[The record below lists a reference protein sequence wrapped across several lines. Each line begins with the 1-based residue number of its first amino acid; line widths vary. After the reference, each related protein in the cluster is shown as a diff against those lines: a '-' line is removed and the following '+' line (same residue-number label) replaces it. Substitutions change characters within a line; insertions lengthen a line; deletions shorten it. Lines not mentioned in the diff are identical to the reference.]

1 MGSSVHAHPSS
12 ERSSVPCTAADMWV
26 EILLFLVLLGALL
39 YRYIT
44 KSFDKWQKM
53 GVAHETPKFPYGTHN
68 FVDGTKHLTDF
79 AEEDYNKYK
88 IEQNLK
94 VHGWFMFGKPTLSI
108 NDVELIKQIQVKDFN
123 HFVDR
128 NEVNFSNSFAQGGKL
143 DKYWGLSL
151 DNATGDHWKKIR
163 STFTPIFTS
172 GKIKVMFKFIKETSQ
187 ALADELSEKA
197 KAGEE
202 FELKGT
208 FGKFSLD
215 ALASCAF
222 GVDAQS
228 FTNPKSVF
236 VKHAADTFALSGW
249 DNLMF
254 MIRFIPGANFIL
266 EAFNINVFKPTA
278 TKYLSDVI
286 LKTLEVRR
294 KSGGKRNDLI
304 DLMLDCIEDGDIL
317 DDKRPEEESQFD
329 QDQQFNHKKESK
341 LSNEEIVATAMVFL
355 VAGYDTTGMTL
366 SFLAYAMSKNPEI
379 QEKLQEEVDEAFEEN
394 NGELPDYNKIQ
405 SLPYLDMVIHE
416 TLRRFSPVGF
426 NTRSCT
432 EDYNLPGTDIVI
444 KKDDFISFSVSGIHN
459 DPEFYSH
466 PDEFYPDHFSKE
478 EKATRSP
485 YAFQSFGQGPRSCI
499 GMRFALLEAKMAIL
513 CTYRKFS
520 FLPGTKT
527 QEPLVRDPESA
538 LGYAK
543 GGLWAKIVERDI

>member
-1 MGSSVHAHPSS
+1 ML
-12 ERSSVPCTAADMWV
+12 V
-26 EILLFLVLLGALL
+26 EIFLLFVLLGVLL
-39 YRYIT
+39 YRWVT
-44 KSFDKWQKM
+44 QSFDKWEKI
-53 GVAHETPKFPYGTHN
+53 GVAHETPRFLRLGTHN
-68 FVDGTKHLTDF
+68 LLDGTKHLNDF
-79 AEEDYNKYK
+79 AEEDYKKYK
-88 IEQNLK
+88 VERKQK
-94 VHGWFMFGKPTLSI
+94 VHGWFLFGKPVLSI

-123 HFVDR
+123 HFMDR
-128 NEVNFSNSFAQGGKL
+128 NEVNMGKSFTRGGKIDRL
-143 DKYWGLSL
+143 WGLGL
-151 DNATGDHWKKIR
+151 DNAMGDHWKNIR

-187 ALADELSEKA
+187 ALTNEISEKA
-197 KAGEE
+197 QTGDE

-236 VKHAADTFALSGW
+236 VKHAADIFTQSGW
-249 DNLMF
+249 DNLVF
-254 MIRFIPGANFIL
+254 LLKLLPGFDL
-266 EAFNINVFKPTA
+266 FTEVFNINVFKPKA
-278 TKYLSDVI
+278 TKYFSDVI
-286 LKTLEVRR
+286 LKTLQVRK

-304 DLMLDCIEDGDIL
+304 DLMLDCIEDGDIF
-317 DDKRPEEESQFD
+317 DDKRSEEETSQFD
-329 QDQQFNHKKESK
+329 EDQQLRNEKKRSK
-341 LSNEEIVATAMVFL
+341 ISNDEIIATAMVFL

-366 SFLAYAMSKNPEI
+366 SYLAYAMSKNPEI
-379 QEKLQEEVDEAFEEN
+379 QEKLQQEVDEAFEEN

-405 SLPYLDMVIHE
+405 SLPYLDMVIYE
-416 TLRRFSPVGF
+416 TLRKFSPIGL

-444 KKDDFISFSVSGIHN
+444 KKDDLISFSVSGIHH
-459 DPEFYSH
+459 DPELYSH
-466 PDEFYPDHFSKE
+466 PDQFYPDHFSKE

-513 CTYRKFS
+513 CTYRRFT

-527 QEPLVRDPESA
+527 QEPLVLDPEST
-538 LGYAK
+538 LGYPK
-543 GGLWAKIVERDI
+543 GGLWARVVERDV